1 MRLSADLD
9 LLPATTR
16 CEGAFCFGTARF
28 ALLFAG
34 ALDETKGDEGIP
46 MSPRNHA
53 QVLA

>member
-9 LLPATTR
+9 LLPATAR
-16 CEGAFCFGTARF
+16 CEDAFCFGTARF

-34 ALDETKGDEGIP
+34 EVDEAKGEEAIP